1 MYYLYI
7 GREYGH
13 LHILQVGMYFK
24 EYGKEFKVK
33 NQVIILL
40 VVLLTGALV
49 YYLLP
54 TGKQY
59 AEKIYHVNI
68 YVYLTTTSL
77 FLTLYNIKIVEEKIN
92 EKLLKIIRYISKN
105 TLVIYLLATITDM
118 IVYPRLKEIFP
129 DVTTRLRYAVPVSI
143 AIFVVTIVMSYIYN
157 LIIKGLKQ
165 LIIREKYKK

>member
-1 MYYLYI
+1 
-7 GREYGH
+7 
-13 LHILQVGMYFK
+13 MYFK
-24 EYGKEFKVK
+24 EYGKEFKIR

-40 VVLLTGALV
+40 VTLFTGSLV

-77 FLTLYNIKIVEEKIN
+77 FLILYNLKIAEEKIDKN
-92 EKLLKIIRYISKN
+92 ILKLIRYISKN
-105 TLVIYLLATITDM
+105 TLVIYLLSSITDM
-118 IVYPRLKEIFP
+118 IVYARLKEIFP

-143 AIFVVTIVMSYIYN
+143 LIFTITILMSYIYN
-157 LIIKGLKQ
+157 LILKGLKNVITGRKVEEI
-165 LIIREKYKK
+165 L